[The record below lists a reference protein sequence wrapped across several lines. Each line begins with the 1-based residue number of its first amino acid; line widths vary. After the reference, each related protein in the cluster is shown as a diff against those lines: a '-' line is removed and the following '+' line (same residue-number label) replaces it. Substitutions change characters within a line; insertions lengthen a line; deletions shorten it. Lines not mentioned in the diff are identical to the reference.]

1 RRPGVRE
8 GPRATGGRHASDVED
23 VLHAD
28 RHAVQRPAKAARARL
43 ALALARGGPRAVGVD
58 EGPRGQAI
66 VEATDPREACL
77 DQIDGAHAAG
87 PDALGRLAR
96 AEPGELNG
104 GHRAPRPRPRS
115 ARTTASGRRPRSES
129 ARR

>member
-1 RRPGVRE
+1 MRAAMAAAEPADEPPGVW
-8 GPRATGGRHASDVED
+8 
-23 VLHAD
+23 
-28 RHAVQRPAKAARARL
+28 AVVHGFR
-43 ALALARGGPRAVGVD
+43 
-58 EGPRGQAI
+58 

-115 ARTTASGRRPRSES
+115 ARTTASGRRPRSGS
-129 ARR
+129 ARRGRAAATSRCRRGVRRPPTREAADAPGRES